1 MKIIIKI
8 LKKNIIII
16 TIDGARLDRAK
27 NSNTFNKNKSI
38 FLSQCIT
45 YGPHTIA
52 SMHAIFSGCYG
63 TRTGT
68 NSYWSTYKFKKN
80 QFHTLTEYLKNEGY
94 FTYADIHSEIV
105 LPKQGFDKFI
115 IYDENDN
122 LIKRHAKL
130 LEEITIKQK
139 KHNFFL
145 YLHYDRIHS
154 SIVESVLKK
163 YTNFSKEYFE
173 NKQENN
179 SKYDELFHNSEL
191 YLEVILN
198 KIHELKLLDNS
209 IIVVLSDHGI
219 STGEKFGERAY
230 GVFCYDYTLKTFCY
244 FYDSE
249 LKPKEISQQIRTVDF
264 MPTIL
269 ELLKIPIDENFED
282 LDGESLCPL
291 FNNEKMEEKFAYSE
305 TGNPL
310 DEKAPPKEPN
320 TKSIRTSNWKLI
332 YNEYNNSKE
341 LYNLKNDPNEE
352 KNLINMNLKIEKV
365 LWSELQK
372 YQQTN

>member
-1 MKIIIKI
+1 
-8 LKKNIIII
+8 LKKNIVII

-27 NSNTFNKNKSI
+27 NSNIFNKNKSI

-63 TRTGT
+63 SRTGT
-68 NSYWSTYKFKKN
+68 NSYWSTYKFKKD

-94 FTYADIHSEIV
+94 FTYADVHSEIV

-115 IYDENDN
+115 IYDEDTN
-122 LIKRHAKL
+122 LIERHVKL
-130 LEEITIKQK
+130 LENISVEQENN
-139 KHNFFL
+139 NFFL
-145 YLHYDRIHS
+145 YLHYDKIHS
-154 SIVESVLKK
+154 SIIDSVLKK

-173 NKQENN
+173 NRQENN

-191 YLEVILN
+191 YLEIILN
-198 KIHELKLLDNS
+198 KIYELKLFDNS
-209 IIVVLSDHGI
+209 IIVILSDHGI

-230 GVFCYDYTLKTFCY
+230 GAFCYDYTLKTFCY

-249 LKPKEISQQIRTVDF
+249 LKPKEISQQVRTVDF

-269 ELLKIPIDENFED
+269 ELLKIPLNKNFED
-282 LDGESLCPL
+282 LDGESLYPL
-291 FNNEKMEEKFAYSE
+291 FTNQKLEEKFAYSE

-310 DEKAPPKEPN
+310 DEKSPPKEPN

-352 KNLINMNLKIEKV
+352 KNLINMNLKIEKI

-372 YQQTN
+372 NQQN